1 MGTLYNN
8 RWGVIK
14 RLQEYF
20 VINRIKSFFFLYMAS
35 WTLYLWDFIRRGTF
49 VSYKRMQFKPMS
61 YLENVEIV
69 RKSKCILDI
78 VYSEQSGLS
87 PRPYEAMAANRKYIT
102 NNAEVMKYDFYD
114 PDNILVVNLEC
125 INIPKEFLFSDFKP
139 VDPSILY
146 RYSLHGFVDEVF
158 SKVDKRV
165 K

>member
-1 MGTLYNN
+1 M
-8 RWGVIK
+8 K
-14 RLQEYF
+14 
-20 VINRIKSFFFLYMAS
+20 
-35 WTLYLWDFIRRGTF
+35 
-49 VSYKRMQFKPMS
+49 FKPMS

-146 RYSLHGFVDEVF
+146 RYSLPGFVDEVF

>member
-1 MGTLYNN
+1 MWKLLEKVNAFLILFILN
-8 RWGVIK
+8 RAV
-14 RLQEYF
+14 
-20 VINRIKSFFFLYMAS
+20 
-35 WTLYLWDFIRRGTF
+35 YL
-49 VSYKRMQFKPMS
+49 
-61 YLENVEIV
+61 
-69 RKSKCILDI
+69 
-78 VYSEQSGLS
+78 

-146 RYSLHGFVDEVF
+146 RYSLPGFVDEVF